1 MITPVSIAMKHL
13 GLNSGTVFLKYI
25 GLKPG
30 LAYCLAFSLWCWHQ
44 AQPSV
49 RLPRLGRVN
58 AFYSLARVDSAHYAV
73 LSPSDVQWGI
83 TVPVEGDFVLF
94 NHDSPGVTNWSGHA
108 GLYVAKVDATHFDTV
123 EGNTSCPA
131 RVPKDERNG
140 GCIARKTRRLGMT
153 GFEVVAIIH
162 PRG

>member
-1 MITPVSIAMKHL
+1 MTPVSVALQHL
-13 GLNSGTVFLKYI
+13 GVNSGTVFLKFV

-30 LAYCLAFSLWCWHQ
+30 LAYCLAFSLWCWNV
-44 AQPSV
+44 ANPAV
-49 RLPRLGRVN
+49 KLPRMGRVS
-58 AFYSLARVDSAHYAV
+58 AFYSVTTQNPSKYAV
-73 LSPSDVQWGI
+73 MTPDDVQWGI
-83 TVPVEGDFVLF
+83 AQPQEGDFVLF
-94 NHDSPGVTNWSGHA
+94 DHDSPGVTNWSGHA
-108 GLYVAKVDATHFDTV
+108 GLYVSKVDGTHFDTV

-131 RVPKDERNG
+131 GVSKDERNG